1 VRASEEKCPRNYRRC
16 TTCDRRDVVSVE
28 AEFRAR
34 EVSSQVLVPP
44 GWELI
49 AIPVHACDQLLVTA
63 N

>member
-1 VRASEEKCPRNYRRC
+1 M
-16 TTCDRRDVVSVE
+16 VSVE